1 MKLKHLA
8 VAAAIVVAAQGA
20 ALDST
25 AQDNKPQTPAAL
37 AGGKVVTADEVKKLL
52 DGKKAA
58 FFDTRSAMNFGKGHV
73 PGAKA
78 IPYGEKSGFTDD
90 FDAAKD
96 RFDLAKLP
104 ADKNAVL
111 VFYSDGPTGWKSYKA
126 AVLAIRAGYKSVHYF
141 RGGWAEWTSRKYPVA
156 N

>member
-1 MKLKHLA
+1 MTRTLGTVLSA
-8 VAAAIVVAAQGA
+8 LVLFAASFNGA
-20 ALDST
+20 
-25 AQDNKPQTPAAL
+25 AQDNKPQTPTAL

-78 IPYGEKSGFTDD
+78 TPYGEKSGFTDN

-104 ADKNAVL
+104 ADRNTAL

-141 RGGWAEWTSRKYPVA
+141 RGGWAEWEGRKYPIE